1 MKIDHILV
9 NDMKASGHYFA
20 AGALAR
26 SLKQDCNYGCH
37 FGMRS
42 TRDFAASE
50 FKRGWEAKGA

>member
-1 MKIDHILV
+1 
-9 NDMKASGHYFA
+9 MKASGHYFA

-26 SLKQDCNYGCH
+26 ALKQDCNNGCH